1 MRSELF
7 NTDKQQHCR
16 DSRGYLYMDN
26 SEVERIKQYLLPSDK
41 EEREKTLQ
49 SWKEEQ
55 EAYETMP

>member
-1 MRSELF
+1 
-7 NTDKQQHCR
+7 
-16 DSRGYLYMDN
+16 MDN

-49 SWKEEQ
+49 TWKEEQ